1 MNKDNHLDSE
11 LLRAI
16 TSAIREALGSLS
28 KHQTV
33 QPSLVLRISGVAKD
47 IGVSAS
53 TIRNFLDVDGPWFDP
68 SFPQPIRLGNG
79 TGTRCSIGWR
89 RVDIEAWVESRPA
102 HRIPHQVT
110 NAPRKAKPG
119 RSRGQ
124 YTPQRP
130 VLPGGQ
136 AGGISGFVSN
146 SQHSPRSDGDKWRL

>member
-1 MNKDNHLDSE
+1 MHPTEDLYLDPT
-11 LLRAI
+11 LRRAI
-16 TSAIREALGSLS
+16 TQAVKEALSGLPF
-28 KHQTV
+28 KQAA
-33 QPSLVLRISGVAKD
+33 QPNLVLRMGEVSKL
-47 IGVSAS
+47 IGLSAS

-89 RVDIEAWVESRPA
+89 RVDIEAWVESRPV
-102 HRIPHQVT
+102 HRNPHQVT
-110 NAPRKAKPG
+110 NASRKAKPE

-136 AGGISGFVSN
+136 VGGTSGYLSN
-146 SQHSPRSDGDKWRL
+146 SQRSNEDKWRL